1 MNAFA
6 QIKTIE
12 EKEAWEDIL
21 GKEILSPQ
29 RERKRDFR
37 NVVVDL
43 HL

>member
-1 MNAFA
+1 MNEFA
-6 QIKTIE
+6 QTKTIE
-12 EKEAWEDIL
+12 EKEVCEDIL
-21 GKEILSPQ
+21 GKEILSPK